1 MAWNHIVST
10 ETIYIIDSK
19 WYNRREAAYYLATN
33 EGDSV
38 DPQYDC
44 ADCIWN
50 TVISPTSFSSPK
62 TRLPRLTPFP
72 RVVLTSLICLDAV
85 TTLHCRHK
93 NLPSS
98 PVPPHVALMFFPPNQ
113 SALSLSFS
121 LPLIVAHSPFGEIQ
135 EKVLTDTSRRKSWGK
150 VHKANNYLPLIIHL
164 INIVRL
170 SH

>member
-19 WYNRREAAYYLATN
+19 WYNRGEAAYYMATN

-62 TRLPRLTPFP
+62 TRPPRLTPFP
-72 RVVLTSLICLDAV
+72 RVVLTSSICLDAV

-113 SALSLSFS
+113 SALSLSPSRSPWSS
-121 LPLIVAHSPFGEIQ
+121 LTPLSAKFRRRSWLTLRVVKVGERYIKPATIIV
-135 EKVLTDTSRRKSWGK
+135 
-150 VHKANNYLPLIIHL
+150 
-164 INIVRL
+164 
-170 SH
+170 